1 MISDREADI
10 VYVSDL
16 LEPRYPPLVDRL
28 RAVLA
33 EHGIPLR
40 IIEGTKD
47 LWCRDYMPVQ
57 VGLGRH
63 VQFTYNPDYLAG
75 YEHLICRP
83 GDIQPIQ
90 EIKHRLHSEIVL
102 DGGNVVGTSRR
113 IIVTEKVF
121 RENPGSQRE
130 HLLDRLRHLL
140 DVEEVIVIPVER
152 GDVIAHSDGMVRF
165 LDDETVLVNDYS
177 KVDAA
182 FGQRLRSRLRKA
194 RLRMIDLLYCPSPEL
209 NEGIPSAVGCFANFL
224 MVRGL
229 VVVPSF
235 GIPEDLAAMR
245 VISEHAP
252 DLTIRTIDCSDLA
265 REGGLLN
272 CATFTISTRLHES
285 STHKENSRE

>member
-16 LEPRYPPLVDRL
+16 LEPRYPTLVNRL
-28 RAVLA
+28 RGILA
-33 EHGIPLR
+33 GHGIPLR

-57 VGLGRH
+57 IGPGRH
-63 VQFTYNPDYLAG
+63 AQFTYNPDYLAG
-75 YEHLICRP
+75 YEHLITRP
-83 GDIQPIQ
+83 GDIQPIP
-90 EIKHRLHSEIVL
+90 EIEHCSRSEIVL
-102 DGGNVVGTSRR
+102 DGGNVVGTNRR
-113 IIVTEKVF
+113 IIVTERVF
-121 RENPGSQRE
+121 SENPAFERDQLR
-130 HLLDRLRHLL
+130 DRLRHLL
-140 DVEEVIVIPVER
+140 DVDEVIVIPVEP
-152 GDVIAHSDGMVRF
+152 GDLFGHSDGMIRF

-182 FGQRLRSRLRKA
+182 FGQRLRSRLRKVG
-194 RLRMIDLLYCPSPEL
+194 LRMIELPYCPSPEV

-252 DLTIRTIDCSDLA
+252 DLTIRSIDCSDLA
-265 REGGLLN
+265 REGGVLN

-285 STHKENSRE
+285 STHKENTRE